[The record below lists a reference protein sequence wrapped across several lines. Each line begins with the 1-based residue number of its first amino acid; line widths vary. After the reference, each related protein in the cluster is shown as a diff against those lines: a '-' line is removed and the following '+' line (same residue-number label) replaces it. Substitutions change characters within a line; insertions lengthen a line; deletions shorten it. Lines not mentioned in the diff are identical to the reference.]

1 MVLWIVSCTGHYCQI
16 IGSRTIGRLAHEQRG
31 SVLLLLVCFMA
42 DLLMAAVASASGASG
57 GCRSPQPDTESSLPG
72 RENSQM
78 GLT

>member
-1 MVLWIVSCTGHYCQI
+1 
-16 IGSRTIGRLAHEQRG
+16 
-31 SVLLLLVCFMA
+31 MA

-72 RENSQM
+72 RENNQM